1 MADEEDFDEEGPARR
16 EVSLRV
22 DEARQRDV
30 GRSIIRLD
38 NKTMNLLNIRTGDIT
53 EIEGKKV
60 SAAIAWPAY
69 PQDQNLGIIRIDTR
83 LRRNLGV
90 ELGDSVIVRK
100 AREKVAKSI
109 VLAPASIKIRTD
121 SRFESFVKRK
131 LLNYPVTI
139 DDEIYISIGI
149 SREIMFKVISI
160 RPKGICIVKQS
171 TVLHINEQPMEDTDT
186 GIPFITY
193 EDIGG
198 LDEEI
203 QKVREMVELPLRH
216 PELFNRLGIDPPKGV
231 LLRGPPGGGK
241 TLLAKAVANES
252 EAHFIAINGPE
263 IMSKFYGESE
273 KRLRQYFIEAEEH
286 APSIIFIDEID
297 AIAPKREDVTG
308 EVERRVVAQMLAL
321 MDGLKSRGKVIII
334 GATNRPNAVDP
345 ALRRPGRFDREIEIR
360 VPTQQGRLE
369 IFQIH
374 TRKMP
379 LATDI
384 QLDQLAAKTHGFVGA
399 DIAAMCRE
407 AGMAAMRRYL
417 PNIDLDAET
426 IPQDL
431 LDTMEIL
438 PVDFEEAAKEVLPSG
453 IREVFIELPSVHWSE
468 VGGLEDVKQQLIEAV
483 EWPIKNPEAYRRM
496 GITPPK
502 GVLLYGPPGCGKT
515 LLARAVATE
524 SEANFISIKGPELLS
539 KWVGESER
547 AIREIFRKAKLAS
560 PCIIFFD
567 EIDAIAP
574 QRGTGSADSGVTER
588 VISQLLTE
596 LDGLQQTKDLVIIA
610 ATNRPDILDPALI
623 RPGRIDRMTVVSPP
637 TAEDRAKIF
646 RIFTQ
651 NMPIGDDVDIDDLA
665 AITQGFTGA
674 DIETMCREAAIRALR
689 ADIHADIIHKEHFD
703 AAIKEIHPSAS
714 KEVVEWY
721 DKFEEKMKSRK
732 PGSRG
737 TEGPQNLFV

>member
-1 MADEEDFDEEGPARR
+1 MADEEDIDDEGPTRR

-69 PQDQNLGIIRIDTR
+69 PQDQNLGIIRIDAR
-83 LRRNLGV
+83 LRRNLSV

-131 LLNYPVTI
+131 LLNYPVTV

-171 TVLHINEQPMEDTDT
+171 TVLHINEQPMEDTET

-231 LLRGPPGGGK
+231 LLRGPPGCGK

-379 LATDI
+379 LSVDI
-384 QLDQLAAKTHGFVGA
+384 QLEQLAGKTHGFVGA
-399 DIAAMCRE
+399 DIAAYCRE

-417 PNIDLDAET
+417 PQIDLDAEI
-426 IPQDL
+426 IPQEF

-438 PVDFEEAAKEVLPSG
+438 PVDFEEAG
-453 IREVFIELPSVHWSE
+453 
-468 VGGLEDVKQQLIEAV
+468 
-483 EWPIKNPEAYRRM
+483 
-496 GITPPK
+496 
-502 GVLLYGPPGCGKT
+502 
-515 LLARAVATE
+515 
-524 SEANFISIKGPELLS
+524 
-539 KWVGESER
+539 
-547 AIREIFRKAKLAS
+547 
-560 PCIIFFD
+560 
-567 EIDAIAP
+567 
-574 QRGTGSADSGVTER
+574 
-588 VISQLLTE
+588 
-596 LDGLQQTKDLVIIA
+596 
-610 ATNRPDILDPALI
+610 
-623 RPGRIDRMTVVSPP
+623 
-637 TAEDRAKIF
+637 
-646 RIFTQ
+646 
-651 NMPIGDDVDIDDLA
+651 
-665 AITQGFTGA
+665 
-674 DIETMCREAAIRALR
+674 
-689 ADIHADIIHKEHFD
+689 
-703 AAIKEIHPSAS
+703 
-714 KEVVEWY
+714 
-721 DKFEEKMKSRK
+721 
-732 PGSRG
+732 
-737 TEGPQNLFV
+737 

>member
-1 MADEEDFDEEGPARR
+1 MAAEDAEDEGPARR
-16 EVSLRV
+16 EVSLKV

-38 NKTMNLLNIRTGDIT
+38 NKTMSALNLRTGDIV

-69 PQDQNLGIIRIDTR
+69 PQDQNLGIIRIDAR
-83 LRRNLGV
+83 LRRNITV
-90 ELGDSVIVRK
+90 ELQDTVIIRK
-100 AREKVAKSI
+100 AHEKVAKSI
-109 VLAPASIKIRTD
+109 VLSPSSIKIRTD

-149 SREIMFKVISI
+149 SREICFKVISI

-171 TVLHINEQPMEDTDT
+171 TVLHINESPMEETET

-198 LDEEI
+198 LDDEI

-216 PELFNRLGIDPPKGV
+216 PELFQRLGIDPPKGV
-231 LLRGPPGGGK
+231 LLRGPPGCGK

-345 ALRRPGRFDREIEIR
+345 ALRRPGRFDREIEIK
-360 VPTQQGRLE
+360 VPSLQGRLE

-374 TRKMP
+374 TRRMP
-379 LATDI
+379 FSKDI
-384 QLDQLAAKTHGFVGA
+384 QLDQLAGKTHGFVGA

-417 PNIDLDAET
+417 PQIDLDAEV
-426 IPQDL
+426 IPQEF
-431 LDTMEIL
+431 LDTMEII
-438 PVDFEEAAKEVLPSG
+438 PADFEEAQKEVLPSA
-453 IREVFIELPSVHWSE
+453 IREVFIELPSVHWAD
-468 VGGLEDVKQQLIEAV
+468 VGGLSDVKQQLIEAV
-483 EWPIKNPEAYRRM
+483 EWPLKIPEAYRRM
-496 GITPPK
+496 GISPPK

-574 QRGTGSADSGVTER
+574 QRGMGATDSGVTER

-596 LDGLQQTKDLVIIA
+596 LDGLTQTKDLVIIA

-623 RPGRIDRMTVVSPP
+623 RPGRIDRLTCVSPP
-637 TAEDRAKIF
+637 TTEDRAMIF
-646 RIFTQ
+646 GIFTKG
-651 NMPIGDDVDIDDLA
+651 MPLDSSVKVPDLA
-665 AITQGFTGA
+665 AMTQGFTGA

-689 ADIHADIIHKEHFD
+689 EDINSNIIKRKHFD

-714 KEVVEWY
+714 QEIVDWY
-721 DKFEEKMKSRK
+721 AKFEEKLKQRK

-737 TEGPQNLFV
+737 GEGPGNLFV